1 MAQLFDPFK
10 LSRLKLPN
18 RSIRSATWEGLADDK
33 GFVRAELI
41 QMIAELARG
50 SIGMI
55 IPGYFYVRP
64 DGRGLPWQTGAWDDG
79 HIDGLSQIAKVVHNE
94 GGLVVAQIAHAGGL
108 TRADYI
114 NGERPIAPSAVEG
127 FSFGGTPREMPAS
140 EIEAVIRDFS
150 KAASRVKEAGFDA
163 VQLHAAHNYLLSQ
176 FLSPLINRRSD
187 RYGGSPER
195 RRRFVIEVYE
205 AVRKAVGKEFPVLI
219 KLNTTDGPE
228 GGITQQEALEAA
240 KDLASRGLDAVEVS
254 GGMAGSD
261 LYRPSRKGISNSSR
275 EAYFRSSARFLKS
288 ELDIPVILVGGIKS
302 YEVANDILE
311 KEHADLVSFS
321 RALICEPDLI
331 LRWRQGDTSRSKCQS
346 CNLCLKEG
354 LKGSG
359 IKCVSGDS
367 KEGVDHEPRIRCC

>member
-1 MAQLFDPFK
+1 MAQFFDPFK
-10 LSRLKLPN
+10 LSHLKLPN
-18 RSIRSATWEGLADDK
+18 RSIRSATWEGLADAR
-33 GFVRAELI
+33 GFVRPELI

-55 IPGYFYVRP
+55 LPGYFYVRP

-114 NGERPIAPSAVEG
+114 NGERPVAPSAVEG
-127 FSFGGTPREMPAS
+127 FSFGETPREMPAS
-140 EIEAVIRDFS
+140 EIEGMIKAFS

-176 FLSPLINRRSD
+176 FLSPLINRRTD
-187 RYGGSPER
+187 RYGGSQEK
-195 RRRFVIEVYE
+195 RRRFLIEVYE
-205 AVRKAVGKEFPVLI
+205 AVREAVGKEFPVLI

-228 GGITQQEALEAA
+228 GGITWQEALEAA

-261 LYRPSRKGISNSSR
+261 LYRPSRKGISNPSL
-275 EAYFRSSARFLKS
+275 EAYFRSGARFLKS

-321 RALICEPDLI
+321 RALICEPGLI
-331 LRWRQGDTSRSKCQS
+331 LRWREGDTSRSKCLS

-359 IKCVSGDS
+359 IKCVGGDS
-367 KEGVDHEPRIRCC
+367 KECLW